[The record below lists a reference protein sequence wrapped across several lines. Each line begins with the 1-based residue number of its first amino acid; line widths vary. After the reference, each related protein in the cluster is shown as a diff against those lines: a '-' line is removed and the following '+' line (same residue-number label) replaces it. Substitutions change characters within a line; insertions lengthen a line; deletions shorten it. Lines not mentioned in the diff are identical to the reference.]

1 MNILISGYAYIKEN
15 YFNTFKFYPEP
26 EALSFL
32 LPKIWKAKD
41 GKIVFIRL
49 KGLMFF
55 IWGIFLSFALSF
67 GWRLAEG
74 LDASIPSYAEKN

>member
-41 GKIVFIRL
+41 GKIVFHPPKGPNVFYLGHIFIIRTIL
-49 KGLMFF
+49 
-55 IWGIFLSFALSF
+55 WSEAC
-67 GWRLAEG
+67 
-74 LDASIPSYAEKN
+74 